1 MRKAFLRLI
10 VGTLI
15 LYVGIFGWLYF
26 NQRSLLY
33 FPERNVAEVA
43 EYGVTD
49 TQDLLIKSTDDTE
62 IQIWYHKPTTGKEL
76 IIFYHGNYSHLG
88 YRAPKFRE
96 LIDMGYG
103 FIAPSY
109 RGFGKSSGTP
119 TKEGILNDARA
130 AINFA
135 IEQGHK
141 PEDII
146 LIGESLGSGVASQI
160 ATEYKFK
167 GIMLITP
174 YRSIEARAS
183 EIYWYIPVKYLIK
196 DNFNNIDNISNI
208 HSPILLVHGTQ
219 DDVIPHS
226 HSEALIA
233 LANEPKKLIL
243 YEGKTHSN
251 IDPRIMFSDMAGFF
265 GSVQSAQWNG
275 ISFE

>member
-1 MRKAFLRLI
+1 MRLI
-10 VGTLI
+10 IGSLI
-15 LYVGIFGWLYF
+15 LYVGMFSWLYF

-33 FPERNVAEVA
+33 FPEKEVAEVY

-62 IQIWYHKPTTGKEL
+62 IQLWYHKPTLGKEL
-76 IIFYHGNYSHLG
+76 VIFFHGNYSHLG

-109 RGFGKSSGTP
+109 RGFGKSSGSP
-119 TKEGILNDARA
+119 TKKGILNDARA
-130 AINFA
+130 AVKFA
-135 IEQGHK
+135 IEQGYK
-141 PEDII
+141 TEDII
-146 LIGESLGSGVASQI
+146 LVGESLGSGVASQI
-160 ATEYKFK
+160 STEFTFK
-167 GIMLITP
+167 GVMLITP
-174 YRSIEARAS
+174 YKSIEMRAS
-183 EIYWYIPVKYLIK
+183 EIYWYVPVKYLIK
-196 DNFNNIDNISNI
+196 DNFSNIDNISKI
-208 HSPILLVHGTQ
+208 HVPLLIVHGTK

-251 IDPRIMFSDMAGFF
+251 IDSRIMFTDMAGFF
-265 GSVQSAQWNG
+265 GSVQEQK
-275 ISFE
+275 